1 LSPRS
6 SGPVARDGFFQ
17 RVYALVRKI
26 PRGQVM
32 TYGQVAHLLG
42 TPRGARAVG
51 WALRALSGRDTTVPW
66 HRVLGYGG
74 RISLPGVS
82 GQRQRR
88 RLAAEGVRFALGR
101 VDMARHAALGG
112 SQARPGGRTR
122 ASTKGR
128 Q

>member
-1 LSPRS
+1 LTSRRS
-6 SGPVARDGFFQ
+6 ESTDGFFP
-17 RVYALVRKI
+17 RVYALVRRI

-42 TPRGARAVG
+42 SPRAARAVG
-51 WALRALSGRDTTVPW
+51 WALRALAGRASTVPW
-66 HRVLGYGG
+66 YRVLGQGG
-74 RISLPGVS
+74 RISLPGLS

-88 RLAAEGVRFALGR
+88 KLAAEGVTFRGGR
-101 VDMARHAALGG
+101 VDMPQHAALWA
-112 SQARPGGRTR
+112 QARPGGRTR